1 MGCLEGEQGSPGMGM
16 ELCTEALTVDLKDR
30 RISHPE
36 KDLLR
41 RGKSQQRRKTPGQA
55 GARRGASGGLPHSG
69 RAWGSPALRPRRHC
83 SEGGGATTVRGP
95 RKLQPPT
102 LLPRAPGSSQKPG
115 LLRRSSGCC
124 PLWSRPCGHAPGREG
139 LRLPQPRPGLSLPAP
154 HHPLLPTAS
163 LQSSQ
168 GHLWA
173 HKIKYLKD
181 AKNLSW
187 FLWQQENNSHFPG
200 KLKNRFFFAL
210 WVANYF

>member
-36 KDLLR
+36 KDLLC

-95 RKLQPPT
+95 RKLQPSTPPAQGPRILTEARPPT
-102 LLPRAPGSSQKPG
+102 PELGVLPSVVTALWACAWQGGTQAPPAPSRAVSPGAPSPASAYCFSAELTGSSLG
-115 LLRRSSGCC
+115 
-124 PLWSRPCGHAPGREG
+124 
-139 LRLPQPRPGLSLPAP
+139 
-154 HHPLLPTAS
+154 
-163 LQSSQ
+163 SQ
-168 GHLWA
+168 
-173 HKIKYLKD
+173 
-181 AKNLSW
+181 N
-187 FLWQQENNSHFPG
+187 
-200 KLKNRFFFAL
+200 
-210 WVANYF
+210 